1 MVILLALVT
10 KHAMTGCLLQQVD
23 IMRDRHEKEA
33 YERWQRL
40 TQRIGAPGCKSLAKA
55 KPTHAVPVPMAKG
68 KALSRSIT
76 EKWMLEPETCAHQA
90 SDMSGPRGGRG
101 GSKWMTCLK
110 CGSRWERIDAVPPV
124 PPPLAKLPDTAS
136 KASGSQVLLPT
147 SQEYQVEDP
156 SVDDGFVLTTAPIA
170 PMQVGEVRPICVEEQ
185 LELMYSSLL
194 EEQLSPLEA
203 LERIRNLPMTEC
215 DQQTFFTFMAKKI
228 AR

>member
-1 MVILLALVT
+1 VLALVT
-10 KHAMTGCLLQQVD
+10 KHAMTGCLLQQLD

-55 KPTHAVPVPMAKG
+55 KPMHAVPVPMAKG
-68 KALSRSIT
+68 KALSRSTT
-76 EKWMLEPETCAHQA
+76 EKWTLEPETCAHQA
-90 SDMSGPRGGRG
+90 NDMSGPRGGRG
-101 GSKWMTCLK
+101 GYKWVTCLK

-136 KASGSQVLLPT
+136 MPSGSQVILPI
-147 SQEYQVEDP
+147 SQECPVEEP
-156 SVDDGFVLTTAPIA
+156 SVDDGFVVTNE

-185 LELMYSSLL
+185 LELMYVSLL
-194 EEQLSPLEA
+194 DQQLTPLEA
-203 LERIRNLPMTEC
+203 LERIRNLPMTES